1 MLARSATAL
10 AVPLIL
16 FALSPPALAC
26 TACGCGDPSVSQIGV
41 PDTMAGNGIAGIATE
56 AKSERQNTVSRQETI
71 AAMLFWQPNGASR
84 VWLKAP
90 FVQRAEGGRSRAAA
104 GDLSLGGA
112 LEIEHAG
119 GLSRGQSL
127 AITAELAF
135 STGTSHGA
143 ADDLASG
150 SGATRAGLG
159 LAWYGHWH
167 AWRGYGSAIGY
178 RSTERRDGSQP
189 GDAWLANVGLEGPA
203 TKNLVDFTA
212 ELNFRDVRPDHWP
225 LGAPVDATGGDTL
238 YLTPGAISS
247 LGADSRWF
255 ARASVQVPVLWSVY
269 GDQRPG
275 PVLQA
280 GLFTRF

>member
-1 MLARSATAL
+1 LLARRATAL
-10 AVPLIL
+10 AVPLLIL
-16 FALSPPALAC
+16 AFSTPALAC

-41 PDTMAGNGIAGIATE
+41 PDTMAGNGVAGISTE
-56 AKSERQNTVSRQETI
+56 SKSERQITVSRQQTVS
-71 AAMLFWQPNGASR
+71 AMLFWQPNGASR
-84 VWLKAP
+84 VWVKAP
-90 FVQRAEGGRSRAAA
+90 FVDRAEGGRSRAAP
-104 GDLSLGGA
+104 GDLQLGGA
-112 LEIEHAG
+112 LEIEHDG

-127 AITAELAF
+127 ALTAELAF
-135 STGTSHGA
+135 PTGTSDGA
-143 ADDLASG
+143 ADDLATG
-150 SGATRAGLG
+150 TGATRAGLG

-167 AWRGYGSAIGY
+167 AWRGYASAIGY

-189 GDAWLANVGLEGPA
+189 GDAWLANAGIEGPA

-225 LGAPVDATGGDTL
+225 LGTPVAATGGDTL
-238 YLTPGAISS
+238 YLTPGVISS
-247 LGADSRWF
+247 LGPDSRWF
-255 ARASVQVPVLWSVY
+255 ARASVQVPIAWSVY